1 MVVAFQV
8 IKNRLL
14 EAHQIASFPGPQPRA
29 QSQGCISALWKRS
42 EDMIVS
48 RRDINQA
55 SEPLQN
61 QTLNGFICH
70 SNHCYLLGFGNPAPL
85 LWGCTAQALA
95 GCCLKSRPLTSRVK
109 RLTVLGLL
117 LLLLRHRMM
126 EHASKSLLG

>member
-14 EAHQIASFPGPQPRA
+14 EAHQIASFPGAQPRA
-29 QSQGCISALWKRS
+29 QSQGCISALRKRS

-48 RRDINQA
+48 RDINQA
-55 SEPLQN
+55 SEALQN

-85 LWGCTAQALA
+85 LWGCTARALA

-117 LLLLRHRMM
+117 LLLRHRMM